1 MAQYRQREKWD
12 RKKIKR
18 RESEHRQRAEQER
31 EHELQADSGHRALS
45 RMRRLD
51 GQAMRFKCRAWASWS
66 RTTCPRWDA
75 RTLLAVK
82 CKYERERINAGGH
95 RTITN
100 NKR

>member
-18 RESEHRQRAEQER
+18 RESEHRHRAEQER
-31 EHELQADSGHRALS
+31 ERELQADSGHRALS

-51 GQAMRFKCRAWASWS
+51 GEGMRIKCRARASWS
-66 RTTCPRWDA
+66 RATCPR
-75 RTLLAVK
+75 RNVRPLLAVK

-95 RTITN
+95 RTDDE
-100 NKR
+100 